1 MSRLAA
7 CPQSPRSQNPGA
19 WYKVTYLKYFFWK
32 VFLARIFHFL
42 LQVQF
47 LTSPEKC
54 SEGERRW
61 PRWSENFKQ
70 VFVSHA
76 NKSWKHPDSQKKKT
90 LPRLSVSSTIATD
103 GDKPGDLSVPRT
115 SSSNRWSKGAVY
127 CLLSSAFYL
136 TNCTSDASRSSDICE
151 LRGSSRLAADERKIF
166 SVKFTLVIVALRCV
180 PSCANTEHSWGG
192 SACRT
197 MSASLQVFTDPS
209 KRPSSPQHTVC

>member
-61 PRWSENFKQ
+61 PRWSENVEQ

-127 CLLSSAFYL
+127 CLLSSAFYHDKL
-136 TNCTSDASRSSDICE
+136 HFRRVKKLRHLWVEREQQTGCRRTQNIQRKIHSCHRCTQVCPIMRKHRAQ
-151 LRGSSRLAADERKIF
+151 LRGIS
-166 SVKFTLVIVALRCV
+166 
-180 PSCANTEHSWGG
+180 
-192 SACRT
+192 
-197 MSASLQVFTDPS
+197 M
-209 KRPSSPQHTVC
+209 